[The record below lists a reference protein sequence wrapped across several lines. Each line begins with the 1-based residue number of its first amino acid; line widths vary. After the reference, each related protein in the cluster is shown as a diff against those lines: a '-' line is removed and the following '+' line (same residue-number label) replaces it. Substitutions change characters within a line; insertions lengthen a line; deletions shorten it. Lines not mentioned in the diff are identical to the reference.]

1 MAKGR
6 KGRGKLSSFETLPRE
21 ADHIVAWVNGELAD
35 RKRTQVEIHA
45 EFEEKCR
52 TLMEEF
58 GGDLEF
64 DIPSLS
70 ALNRLSVRQAKLA
83 RMRADARDM
92 MRAVGDDFD
101 IEDSDGL
108 TIFAVDSIKALVNT
122 LLADGDPS
130 PKQALELA
138 SAVRQAVQAQN
149 MSAEGRRK
157 YQEEVDS
164 KMEKAVDTVGKA
176 KGMTAETVAAIKS
189 EILGVSS

>member
-6 KGRGKLSSFETLPRE
+6 KGRGKLSAFETLPRE

-45 EFEEKCR
+45 EFEQKCCA
-52 TLMEEF
+52 LMHEF
-58 GGDLEF
+58 GGDLDF
-64 DIPSLS
+64 DIPSRS
-70 ALNRLSVRQAKLA
+70 ALNRLSVRQATLA

-101 IEDSDGL
+101 IKDSDKL

-122 LLADGDPS
+122 LLADGEAN

-138 SAVRQAVQAQN
+138 SAIRQAVQAQN
-149 MSAEGRRK
+149 ISADGRRR
-157 YQEEVDS
+157 YQQEIDAKV
-164 KMEKAVDTVGKA
+164 EKAVETVGKA
-176 KGMTAETVAAIKS
+176 KGMSKKTVASIKA
-189 EILGVSS
+189 EILGVAS

>member
-6 KGRGKLSSFETLPRE
+6 KGRGKLSGFETLPRE
-21 ADHIVAWVNGELAD
+21 ADHLVAWVNGELAD

-45 EFEEKCR
+45 EFEQKCCA
-52 TLMEEF
+52 LMKEF
-58 GGDLEF
+58 GGDLDF
-64 DIPSLS
+64 DIPSIS

-101 IEDSDGL
+101 IKDSDKL

-122 LLADGDPS
+122 LLADGEAN

-138 SAVRQAVQAQN
+138 SAMRQAVQAQN
-149 MSAEGRRK
+149 ISADGRRR
-157 YQEEVDS
+157 YQQEIDAKV
-164 KMEKAVDTVGKA
+164 EKAVETVGKA
-176 KGMTAETVAAIKS
+176 KGMSQETVASIKS
-189 EILGVSS
+189 EILGVAS